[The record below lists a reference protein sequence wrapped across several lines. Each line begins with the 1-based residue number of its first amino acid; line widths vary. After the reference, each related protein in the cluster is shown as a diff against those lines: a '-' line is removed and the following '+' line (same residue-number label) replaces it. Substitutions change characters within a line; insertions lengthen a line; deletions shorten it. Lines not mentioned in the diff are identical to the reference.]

1 MQDLAIT
8 IVQSTLYWQDAEA
21 NLAMFEEKIWKI
33 KESTDII
40 VLPEMFNTGFTMATK
55 TCAEH
60 SNGRTFRWMKQMAA
74 QTGAVVIGS
83 FIVNDQGGF
92 YNRLFWVEPD
102 GTFAYY
108 DKRHLFRMA
117 DEHHHFNA
125 GKTVLIRK
133 WKGWKVCPM
142 VCYDLRFPVWS
153 RNYLEE
159 GQPAYDVLIYIANW
173 PEARIAAWE
182 TLLKARAIENL
193 SYVVGVNRVG
203 KDDLDIQYN
212 GSSAFIGPKG
222 EVLWDEQKKEAI
234 KTLTLKANPLITF
247 RENFPALLDADR
259 FKIEQ

>member
-21 NLAMFEEKIWKI
+21 NLAMFEEKIWQV
-33 KESTDII
+33 KEHTDII

-55 TCAEH
+55 ACAEH

-83 FIVNDQGGF
+83 FIVNDQGAF

-117 DEHHHFNA
+117 EEHHHFNA
-125 GKTVLIRK
+125 GNTMLIRK
-133 WKGWKVCPM
+133 WKGWNICPM
-142 VCYDLRFPVWS
+142 ICYDLRFPVWS
-153 RNYLEE
+153 RNYLIE
-159 GQPAYDVLIYIANW
+159 GRPAYDMLIYIANW
-173 PEARIAAWE
+173 PDSRISAWE
-182 TLLKARAIENL
+182 NLLKARAIENL

-203 KDDLDIQYN
+203 KDGNQILYS

-222 EVLWDEQKKEAI
+222 EVLWEQKEKEAI
-234 KTLTLKANPLITF
+234 KTITLEASSLISF
-247 RENFPALLDADR
+247 REKFPALLDADR
-259 FKIEQ
+259 FKIQ